1 MLDYLENSHSDKSI
15 IMLFSEDTHALRDQS
30 ILNLNTVE
38 ISIDAIVDLDE
49 KFDGLWDYLVILT
62 MQSDIPNYL

>member
-15 IMLFSEDTHALRDQS
+15 IMLFFEDTHALRDQS
-30 ILNLNTVE
+30 ILDLNTVE

-49 KFDGLWDYLVILT
+49 KFDGLWDYLVIFT